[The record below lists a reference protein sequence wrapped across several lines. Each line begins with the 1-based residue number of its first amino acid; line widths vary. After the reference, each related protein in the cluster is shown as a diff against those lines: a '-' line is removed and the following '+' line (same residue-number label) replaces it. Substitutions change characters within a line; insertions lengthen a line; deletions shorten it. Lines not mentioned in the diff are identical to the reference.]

1 MEQLKPEDL
10 EEAVKRISKE
20 CDFPVSEI
28 TASRCDY
35 SRQDIVPKNP
45 LRDGEVLVGC
55 MFYDKHKSRLVRIE
69 DRVYGDKERSAFG
82 AVNFL
87 LGDARDPEEA
97 EILIRHLHNAGFGT
111 VSDMCHISAK
121 LDGTQEN
128 AEFFLRTYFTAQN
141 KAYEFIAAK
150 NKMHE
155 RHREEASKL
164 LMQYSPNNS

>member
-1 MEQLKPEDL
+1 MEQIKPENL

-69 DRVYGDKERSAFG
+69 DRAYCGKRSSFG
-82 AVNFL
+82 TVDFIVSEIF
-87 LGDARDPEEA
+87 DPEEA
-97 EILIRHLHNAGFGT
+97 KIICGYLRNAGFRPAKDGKT
-111 VSDMCHISAK
+111 VSAD

-128 AEFFLRTYFTAQN
+128 AELFLRTYFTAQ
-141 KAYEFIAAK
+141 KRAYEFVDAK